1 MITSEELYFD
11 LPNFEY
17 DIDTLLEISNEYLK
31 PQYSDIHR
39 LSKVLGR
46 KDTDRSPHCLMF
58 FNDLPED
65 FRDLPLISDIAEL
78 FSNVGSQSDGVEGI
92 YKRLFFFNVKDQLE
106 WHIDDGEDYAVDPE
120 LGLNHSGTAY
130 SGPHGP
136 TGRSFG
142 FNIPIRGCAEAPTCW
157 MDKFGGDII
166 CEHYYTS
173 PALINTEQV
182 HGSPDNQGERL
193 FLSLGGFY
201 EGLRDV
207 KYQLIREG
215 KVF

>member
-1 MITSEELYFD
+1 MITCEDLYFD

-17 DIDTLLEISNEYLK
+17 DIDTLLEISDEYYK
-31 PQYSDIHR
+31 PKYSGIHR
-39 LSKVLGR
+39 LSKQPTR
-46 KDTDRSPHCLMF
+46 NSEHSPHRLMF

-65 FRDLPLISDIAEL
+65 FRHLPLISDIAEL

-92 YKRLFFFNVKDQLE
+92 YKRLFFFNVQDQLE
-106 WHIDDGEDYAVDPE
+106 FHIDDGDDYAVDPE
-120 LGLNHSGTAY
+120 LGLNHSGTPYA
-130 SGPHGP
+130 GPNGP

-142 FNIPIRGCAEAPTCW
+142 FNLPIRGCDRPTCW
-157 MDKFGGDII
+157 MDKFDGDII

-173 PALINTEQV
+173 PALINTEQI
-182 HGSPDNQGERL
+182 HGCPGNQGERL

-201 EGLRDV
+201 ESLRDV
-207 KYQLIREG
+207 KHQLIGEG